1 MFCIEPSA
9 FSYQHSAIQCSCRS
23 VKKQLHIL
31 CFARDDNTLN
41 SEQFAQQRTVRAIY
55 LDGTIAAA
63 ADR

>member
-1 MFCIEPSA
+1 LSR
-9 FSYQHSAIQCSCRS
+9 QLSAISIQPFS
-23 VKKQLHIL
+23 VRAAPFKKQLQIPR
-31 CFARDDNTLN
+31 FARDDNPLN

>member
-23 VKKQLHIL
+23 VKKQLQIPR
-31 CFARDDNTLN
+31 FARDDNPLN
-41 SEQFAQQRTVRAIY
+41 SEQFA
-55 LDGTIAAA
+55 AA